1 MNIDYKVGEV
11 ELSYKSTVKHS
22 ERMKVRCSKDAYK
35 VLKATYRDGTMEHKE
50 YFKILLLN
58 KGRDVLGY
66 TQISEGGISSTIVD
80 VRVILQI
87 AILCNAS
94 SIILA
99 HNHPSGN
106 LKPSKEDEELTTQTI
121 KAAKL
126 MNIQVSD
133 HIILS
138 EEEYYSFSDEGLL

>member
-11 ELSYKSTVKHS
+11 ELSYKSNIKHS
-22 ERMKVRCSKDAYK
+22 ERMKVTCSKDAYK

-106 LKPSKEDEELTTQTI
+106 LKPSNEDKELTTQTI

-138 EEEYYSFSDEGLL
+138 EEEYYSFSDEGQL

>member
-1 MNIDYKVGEV
+1 
-11 ELSYKSTVKHS
+11 
-22 ERMKVRCSKDAYK
+22 
-35 VLKATYRDGTMEHKE
+35 MEHKE